1 MARSLERV
9 AYSSTA
15 TVSLDSLLVIA
26 DILAVSQRNNAR
38 DRLTGAL
45 VYSEGR
51 FFQVIEGEA
60 VDVDRLMR
68 RVAEDG
74 RHKDIKVVSRT
85 PVKGRLFPD
94 WSMSAP
100 RISPEMAPLLKKAV
114 QESETSPAAAIEV
127 VRRISIEDGIHSG

>member
-1 MARSLERV
+1 MAGSLERV

>member
-1 MARSLERV
+1 MARSLERI
-9 AYSSTA
+9 AYSSIA
-15 TVSLDSLLVIA
+15 TIPLDSLLVIA

-51 FFQVIEGEA
+51 FFQVIEGET
-60 VDVDRLMR
+60 VDVDRLMK
-68 RVAEDG
+68 RVAVDP
-74 RHKDIKVVSRT
+74 RHADINVVSRT
-85 PVKGRLFPD
+85 FVDERMFSD

-114 QESETSPAAAIEV
+114 DESQNSPAAAIELV
-127 VRRISIEDGIHSG
+127 LQISIKDGIHSG